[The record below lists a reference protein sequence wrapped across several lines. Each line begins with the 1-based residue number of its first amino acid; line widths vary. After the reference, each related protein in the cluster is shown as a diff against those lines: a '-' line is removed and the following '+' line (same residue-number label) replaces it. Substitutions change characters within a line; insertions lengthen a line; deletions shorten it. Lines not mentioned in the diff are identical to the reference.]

1 MDNQKLHVEIGMD
14 GWKRGVQ
21 VLQGNALELVAAA
34 TRILNIFYQAFEKED
49 MGEEFKRT
57 IRACVNRDDSPTWT
71 HKD

>member
-14 GWKRGVQ
+14 GWKTVS
-21 VLQGNALELVAAA
+21 VLQGNALELMAAA
-34 TRILNIFYQAFEKED
+34 SRILNIFYQAFEKED
-49 MGEEFKRT
+49 MAEEFKRT